1 MVSYNEVSLQWRI
14 NQCVLILVVVDDGLV
29 RKDAGLNE
37 LNADGL
43 NPCCSGRWS
52 RTKNIGSKGTKNR
65 KVLILVVV
73 DDGLVLNKMIIVTQ
87 AQLSLNPCCSGR
99 WSRTCQLANNQ
110 CQVMCLN
117 PCCSGRWSRTRPY
130 KTLLIINKLK
140 NFTKQIFTFL
150 NRKLTIS

>member
-1 MVSYNEVSLQWRI
+1 MN
-14 NQCVLILVVVDDGLV
+14 NQI
-29 RKDAGLNE
+29 
-37 LNADGL
+37 GL

-52 RTKNIGSKGTKNR
+52 RT
-65 KVLILVVV
+65 
-73 DDGLVLNKMIIVTQ
+73 VTFSTPNDE
-87 AQLSLNPCCSGR
+87 LH
-99 WSRTCQLANNQ
+99 T
-110 CQVMCLN
+110 CLN